1 MPRGRKKGSKATAP
15 LNRGVL
21 WLAVTNDKYELP
33 IAVALS
39 QRELGELLKTDHTN
53 ISKTFRVYGRQSSA
67 HMQYLVY
74 KVEIGK
80 KEFKELVEAEINS

>member
-1 MPRGRKKGSKATAP
+1 MARLKGSASRVPA
-15 LNRGVL
+15 NRGVL
-21 WLAVTNDKYELP
+21 WLAVTNDEYELP

-39 QRELGELLKTDHTN
+39 QRELGEMLKTDHTN

-74 KVEIGK
+74 KVRIGK
-80 KEFKELVEAEINS
+80 KEFQKIINLEALDD